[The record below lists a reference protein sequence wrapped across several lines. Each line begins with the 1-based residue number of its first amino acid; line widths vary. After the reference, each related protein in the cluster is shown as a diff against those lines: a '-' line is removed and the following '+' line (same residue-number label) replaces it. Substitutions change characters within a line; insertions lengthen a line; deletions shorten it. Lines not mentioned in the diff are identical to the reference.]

1 MCQKLK
7 DRGLIIMVRAKQ
19 QVMGNSVRKAMRK
32 KILTLQQAVRKQAT
46 EFRGW

>member
-1 MCQKLK
+1 
-7 DRGLIIMVRAKQ
+7 MVRAKKDLLTDF
-19 QVMGNSVRKAMRK
+19 VRKAMRK